1 MSTSRRA
8 FTSAIFM
15 GLLVAGCA
23 ASRRPTETTPDGLV
37 RVPSRGSGGVFREP
51 GWPFAQYKR
60 LIVEPLTVEFVKD
73 WLKQHPEVSR
83 KEVKRLEDE
92 AAKIFREQ
100 FEREL
105 IATGRYGFA
114 NEPEPDV
121 LIVSPRMT
129 DLDVP
134 GPESDTVA
142 MRTLSPRSV
151 GLRLTGELRDAP
163 SGRLIGRVDMF
174 APPEEYGMHEL
185 RPANRSS
192 TAHEIQKAIREWAQL
207 LREALDVAKN
217 EKKDSKLE

>member
-8 FTSAIFM
+8 FISAIFI

-23 ASRRPTETTPDGLV
+23 ASRRPAETTPDGLT
-37 RVPSRGSGGVFREP
+37 RVPSRGSGGVFRES

-73 WLKQHPEVSR
+73 WIKQHPEVSQ
-83 KEVKRLEDE
+83 KEIKRLQDE

-105 IATGRYGFA
+105 IATGRYTFA

-134 GPESDTVA
+134 GPESEHVA
-142 MRTLSPRSV
+142 RQVYAPGAWACASPQNYVTLPR
-151 GLRLTGELRDAP
+151 A
-163 SGRLIGRVDMF
+163 
-174 APPEEYGMHEL
+174 A
-185 RPANRSS
+185 
-192 TAHEIQKAIREWAQL
+192 
-207 LREALDVAKN
+207 
-217 EKKDSKLE
+217 